1 MEQKKNVNLGLNL
14 IRVWL
19 SFEVVIDHYWHQKG
33 LTGVAQFL
41 SGTRSLAVPCFLL
54 HVWVFPKVGIG
65 VETFA
70 GCVAIWVASWVLCL
84 LVALIPGRFA
94 KSMVE

>member
-1 MEQKKNVNLGLNL
+1 MWPLVYCAVILVAVAVSSAFVTVTDVVKP
-14 IRVWL
+14 RVRNY
-19 SFEVVIDHYWHQKG
+19 V
-33 LTGVAQFL
+33 
-41 SGTRSLAVPCFLL
+41 L
-54 HVWVFPKVGIG
+54 HAWVFPKMGIG